1 MIPVIKVRLLSL
13 FSFYV
18 ITLKSKMNTEVIANI
33 FVFILAVPETK
44 KICVI
49 IGLSVHEEYNLF
61 EYTILHYET

>member
-1 MIPVIKVRLLSL
+1 M
-13 FSFYV
+13 
-18 ITLKSKMNTEVIANI
+18 TLKSKMNTEVIANI